1 VKQTPINVDFN
12 GDLLAL
18 VPVHATRHE
27 DRGLDRSHICR
38 FARITIDELFRACG
52 FTIVDGRDR
61 ILDEPHREAA
71 LAEIQA
77 FAQAIGADP
86 ELAAS
91 DATPLQYVVRA
102 MPV

>member
-1 VKQTPINVDFN
+1 M
-12 GDLLAL
+12 
-18 VPVHATRHE
+18 
-27 DRGLDRSHICR
+27 DRTHIR
-38 FARITIDELFRACG
+38 WFTRITIDELFGACG
-52 FTIVDGRDR
+52 FTIVDGRGR

-71 LAEIQA
+71 LAGIRA